1 MKQVN
6 LKSFP
11 NRTGRLCVW
20 MLTVVWSM
28 SFAQTATNG
37 YQSVVGPNNLMTSF
51 KLVND
56 PHRTVAD
63 VDKNLYPLQV
73 DGSTNTLQIRLRVDG
88 ATNTK
93 LKLFFPPG
101 TRSIGGSFLLANRDG
116 IPALGIMRM
125 HLPPSTSL
133 SQVTLDKAFS
143 IDNAGGDG
151 NEFGVKILTNLYT
164 TNKEVYFY
172 GLAGGGGL
180 PIAYGGY
187 YLEPIPRT
195 GGWVYGH
202 FQYPSGRLATGN
214 FGISVDRD
222 CYINWYNNARWDSN
236 GNPLET
242 VSHSC
247 NSSTPTLP
255 PALSLS
261 TNSLKLGE
269 SAVLSIT
276 NATDIGTCTA
286 SAPNLLAIGQKSA
299 DKLSVSV
306 TVPQAAVVNADALVT
321 IACDS
326 VPASPQTITVKK
338 PSNTDNSSTP
348 GGSVVQNNV
357 SDVGFSPDTD
367 DKLKVTY
374 KNSIFGYP
382 GGFYCQSNEYVD
394 YSVGS
399 VFPRIVL
406 KSTVTLPS
414 SLVLST
420 LTCSVGTGTL
430 KSDFYISKSSDGV
443 VRLLPTEPPTTLI
456 KEVTP
461 DNTVPVKLKGVVPT
475 STDTGELKVWFGVE
489 LKSGEKYALV
499 WNDTARKNEWRSGFP
514 DLTPSSRMSYTPV
527 QAKNNEFA
535 FDLAGITQSAIDSY
549 KADGG
554 TIKGTVY
561 YQFGSG
567 AVRQLHTVWVP

>member
-1 MKQVN
+1 MKLVN

-20 MLTVVWSM
+20 MLTVVWPM
-28 SFAQTATNG
+28 AFAQTATND
-37 YQSVVGPNNLMTSF
+37 YQAVVGPNNLMTSF

-56 PHRTVAD
+56 PHRIVAD

-73 DGSTNTLQIRLRVDG
+73 DSSTNTLQIRLRVDG
-88 ATNTK
+88 VTNTK

-133 SQVTLDKAFS
+133 SEVTLDKAFS

-151 NEFGVKILTNLYT
+151 NEFGVKILTNLYAI
-164 TNKEVYFY
+164 NKEVYFY

-214 FGISVDRD
+214 FGISVDKD
-222 CYINWYNNARWDSN
+222 CYINWYNSAKWDAD

-242 VSHSC
+242 VGHSC
-247 NSSTPTLP
+247 SSSTPALP

-261 TNSLKLGE
+261 ANSLKLGE
-269 SAVLSIT
+269 SAVLGIA
-276 NATDIGTCTA
+276 NATDIGTCT
-286 SAPNLLAIGQKSA
+286 SSVPSLLTIGQKSA

-306 TVPQAAVVNADALVT
+306 TVPQSAGVTSDTPVT
-321 IACDS
+321 ITCDS
-326 VPASPQTITVKK
+326 VPTLPQTVTVKK
-338 PSNTDNSSTP
+338 PSNTDGSSVP
-348 GGSVVQNNV
+348 VGSVVQNNV
-357 SDVGFSPDTD
+357 SDVGFNSDDVD
-367 DKLKVTY
+367 DKLKITY

-382 GGFYCQSNEYVD
+382 VGFNCQSNEYVD

-443 VRLLPTEPPTTLI
+443 VRLHPSEPVSTLI
-456 KEVTP
+456 KTVTT
-461 DNTVPVKLKGVVPT
+461 DASVLLKGVVPT
-475 STDTGELKVWFGVE
+475 AADMGVLTVWFGVE

-499 WNDTARKNEWRSGFP
+499 WNDAARKNEWRPGFP
-514 DLTPSSRMSYTPV
+514 DLTPSSKVSYTPV
-527 QAKNNEFA
+527 QAKNNEFT
-535 FDLAGITQSAIDSY
+535 FDLAGISQTAIDAY
-549 KADGG
+549 KTDGG

-561 YQFGSG
+561 YQFGNG